1 MSDVH
6 GHQRPPAAD
15 EEARAEDL
23 RARLV
28 DDLVG
33 AGSIRTKEVESA
45 FRAVPRHLFAPEVS
59 LQDAYADDIV
69 RTKQDQHGMT
79 VSSVSAPWLQ
89 ATMLEQAGISPG
101 MRVLEV
107 GSGGYNA
114 ALIAELVG
122 PTGAVTTM
130 DIDADVTER
139 AHHCLAA
146 AGYDQVHVVLADAEH
161 GAPEQAPYDRI
172 IVTAG
177 AWDIPPA
184 WTDQLAPD
192 GRIVVPLRMRGLSRT
207 VALTPRDGVLVSLDH
222 QMAGFVPVRGD
233 GAHPER
239 LVPLHDADVGLRFD
253 EQVPE
258 LDAAAL
264 RAALLTPRAEA
275 WSGVRFGGM
284 EPFDGLLLW
293 LAGTLDNY
301 GLLSR
306 ARSQT
311 ARELVD
317 PVSPIGTPTAV
328 EADSFAYLTLRK
340 VEDGDDTYEF
350 GAYAHGPHAAH
361 LADLVITQVQ
371 VWNRTHRDGPAA
383 TISVHP
389 ATTPAEA
396 LPAGRVIA
404 KRHRIVVL
412 SWP

>member
-1 MSDVH
+1 MSDMP
-6 GHQRPPAAD
+6 GQQQPPGAD
-15 EEARAEDL
+15 GEARAEDL

-28 DDLVG
+28 DGLI
-33 AGSIRTKEVESA
+33 AEGSIRTKEVEAA
-45 FRAVPRHLFAPEVS
+45 FRTVPRHLFAPEVS
-59 LQDAYADDIV
+59 LKDAYADDIV
-69 RTKQDQHGMT
+69 RTKHDENGVT

-139 AHHCLAA
+139 ARHCLTA
-146 AGYDQVHVVLADAEH
+146 AGYEQVHVVLADAEH

-192 GRIVVPLRMRGLSRT
+192 GRIIVPLRMRGLSRT
-207 VALTPRDGVLVSLDH
+207 VALTPRDGTLVSLDH

-239 LVPLHDADVGLRFD
+239 LVPLHGADVGLRFD
-253 EQVPE
+253 EQIPQ

-264 RAALLTPRAEA
+264 RAALLTPRVEA
-275 WSGVRFGGM
+275 WSQVRFGGM

-317 PVSPIGTPTAV
+317 PASPIGTPTAV
-328 EADSFAYLTLRK
+328 EAGSFAYLTLRK

-350 GAYAHGPHAAH
+350 GAYAHGPDAAR
-361 LADLVITQVQ
+361 LADLVVTQVRA
-371 VWNRTHRDGPAA
+371 WDRAHRGGPPA
-383 TISVHP
+383 TISVYP
-389 ATTPAEA
+389 AATPAAA
-396 LPAGRVIA
+396 LPPGRVIA
-404 KRHRIVVL
+404 KRHRTVVL